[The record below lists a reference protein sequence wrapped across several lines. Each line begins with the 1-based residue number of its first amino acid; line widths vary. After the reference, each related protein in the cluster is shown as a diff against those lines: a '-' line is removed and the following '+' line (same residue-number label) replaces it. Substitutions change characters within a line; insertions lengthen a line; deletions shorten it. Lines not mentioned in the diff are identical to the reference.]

1 LVHLAGVDGVF
12 ILGSTEP
19 HYTPSKTYQAVLSEK
34 PIFAL
39 LHEASTAAEIL
50 EKTKAGKVMKINPK
64 RLKYQKSDFLNAF
77 LNYITFLENFDSN
90 NVNIEEF
97 KAYSAEKVTATLA
110 QLLDKTQA

>member
-1 LVHLAGVDGVF
+1 MDIKKPIEG
-12 ILGSTEP
+12 
-19 HYTPSKTYQAVLSEK
+19 YVLSEK

-50 EKTKAGKVMKINPK
+50 EKTKAGKVVKINPK
-64 RLKYQKSDFLNAF
+64 SLKSQKSEFLNGF

-97 KAYSAEKVTATLA
+97 KAYSAEKVTAKLA
-110 QLLDKTQA
+110 QLLDKTQALQ